1 VECRNR
7 KLNYV
12 SQYVFRIEK
21 RTPEHPL
28 TPTVLVEFGCDAENP
43 RAIVEAV
50 VAFGE
55 LLKSQGTPEKV
66 VEYMKRNAG
75 RRSAEMFVNEFCS

>member
-1 VECRNR
+1 MSD
-7 KLNYV
+7 YI
-12 SQYVFRIEK
+12 FRIEK
-21 RTPEHPL
+21 RKPEHPL
-28 TPTVLVEFGCDAENP
+28 TPIVLVEFGCDAENP
-43 RAIVEAV
+43 QAIIEAV

-55 LLKSQGTPEKV
+55 LLKLQGTPEKV